1 VYHLDDADGFP
12 GEMVAGIE
20 EKGEE
25 EGETSVP
32 AQRVERKRAHSNV
45 VQSKNHAINTT
56 SPLSK
61 HTHFLDSLLY
71 II

>member
-1 VYHLDDADGFP
+1 MYHLDDADGFP

-32 AQRVERKRAHSNV
+32 AQRVEKELILML
-45 VQSKNHAINTT
+45 SKANTMPSTT

-61 HTHFLDSLLY
+61 HTHILLDSLLY